1 METSTTTTT
10 VDIATAANYQA
21 SAAVEELLKR
31 DQGMFDSSEIL
42 TALDLIDTVVSLATD
57 ADPGKLADLAAVS
70 ATGRQKA
77 GSQPLLDAAGTKG
90 GLLLDL
96 WSGLESIR

>member
-1 METSTTTTT
+1 METTTTTT
-10 VDIATAANYQA
+10 VDIGIAANYQA
-21 SAAVEELLKR
+21 NAAVEELLKR

-42 TALDLIDTVVSLATD
+42 AVLDLVDTVLSLATD
-57 ADPGKLADLAAVS
+57 ADPGKLADLAAVT

-77 GSQPLLDAAGTKG
+77 SGQPLLDGAGTKG

-96 WSGLESIR
+96 WAGLESIR

>member
-1 METSTTTTT
+1 METTTTT
-10 VDIATAANYQA
+10 TIDIATAANYQA
-21 SAAVEELLKR
+21 NAAVEALLKR
-31 DQGMFDSSEIL
+31 DQGMFDSSEVL
-42 TALDLIDTVVSLATD
+42 AVLDLVDTALSLTTN
-57 ADPGKLADLAAVS
+57 ADPDQLADLAAIS
-70 ATGRQKA
+70 STGRQKA

>member
-1 METSTTTTT
+1 METTTTS

-21 SAAVEELLKR
+21 NAAVEELLKR

-42 TALDLIDTVVSLATD
+42 GVLDLVDTVVSLATD

-70 ATGRQKA
+70 TTGRQKA
-77 GSQPLLDAAGTKG
+77 SSQPLLDAAGTKG

-96 WSGLESIR
+96 WSGLEGIR

>member
-1 METSTTTTT
+1 METSTTTI
-10 VDIATAANYQA
+10 DIAIAANYQA
-21 SAAVEELLKR
+21 NAAVEDLLKR
-31 DQGMFDSSEIL
+31 DQGMFDSSEVL
-42 TALDLIDTVVSLATD
+42 AVLDLVDMVVALATD
-57 ADPGKLADLAAVS
+57 ADPVKLADLAATS
-70 ATGRQKA
+70 TTGRQKA

>member
-1 METSTTTTT
+1 METTTT

-21 SAAVEELLKR
+21 NAAVEELLKR

-42 TALDLIDTVVSLATD
+42 AVLDLVDTVVSLATD
-57 ADPGKLADLAAVS
+57 GDPGKLADLAAIS
-70 ATGRQKA
+70 STGRQKA
-77 GSQPLLDAAGTKG
+77 TGQPLLDAAGTKG

-96 WSGLESIR
+96 WAGLESIR

>member
-1 METSTTTTT
+1 METTTTT
-10 VDIATAANYQA
+10 LDIATAANYQA
-21 SAAVEELLKR
+21 NSAVEELLKR

-42 TALDLIDTVVSLATD
+42 AVLDLVDAATSLATD
-57 ADPGKLADLAAVS
+57 ADPAKLADLAATS

-77 GSQPLLDAAGTKG
+77 AGQPLLDAANTKG

-96 WSGLESIR
+96 WAGLESIR

>member
-1 METSTTTTT
+1 METTATTT

-21 SAAVEELLKR
+21 NAAVEELLKR
-31 DQGMFDSSEIL
+31 DQGMFDSSEVL
-42 TALDLIDTVVSLATD
+42 AVLDLIDTVVSLATD
-57 ADPGKLADLAAVS
+57 GDPAKLADLAATS
-70 ATGRQKA
+70 TTGRQKA

-96 WSGLESIR
+96 WSGLESLR